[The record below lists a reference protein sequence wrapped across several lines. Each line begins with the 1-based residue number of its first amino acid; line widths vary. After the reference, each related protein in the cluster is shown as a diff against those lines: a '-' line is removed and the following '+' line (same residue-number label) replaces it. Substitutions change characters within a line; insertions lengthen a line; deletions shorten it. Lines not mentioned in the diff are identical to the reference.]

1 MRLHREAPLSS
12 YRYHDREP
20 PAGSALWTRSV
31 YPPARQEASP
41 SSLPPLD
48 LQGLPGY
55 SLAAAA
61 DQAIAG
67 DPERSGPRE
76 ESPSSTGQ
84 GAG

>member
-1 MRLHREAPLSS
+1 MIPVPLTL
-12 YRYHDREP
+12 R
-20 PAGSALWTRSV
+20 AK
-31 YPPARQEASP
+31 RQIP
-41 SSLPPLD
+41 RPPLD
-48 LQGLPGY
+48 LPALHGY

-67 DPERSGPRE
+67 DLERSGPRE